1 MSDDPQ
7 DVAEDAGDRAA
18 FDRLEKD
25 MSAVKNDIAQ
35 LSQQITEAVNA
46 LAAVAQN
53 QAKRGLKN
61 ARAKVD
67 SIVSDASQR
76 AGTVANAAQEA
87 AASIGDTLEDAIQER
102 PLASVAVAL
111 GLGFLIGVTW
121 RR

>member
-7 DVAEDAGDRAA
+7 DAAEDAGDRAA

-61 ARAKVD
+61 ARANVD